1 LGSTPKLVGLPLFI
15 SATDE
20 ASDFTFDTKQE
31 YGFTKSAL
39 MSCTKFAEN
48 IFSEQKRVTVHW
60 GLN

>member
-1 LGSTPKLVGLPLFI
+1 MGLPLFI

-20 ASDFTFDTKQE
+20 ASDFTFDTEQE